1 MSSRSV
7 VESSEQ
13 NNSIDKR
20 IADLANATGNAVLVL
35 NADID
40 DRCFDN
46 VVASLDEIEQQGI
59 LSLIVNSPGGSIEFA
74 FLIAKAAREKCHH
87 LDVVVPRQA
96 KSAATLIALAADRIL
111 FGRFGEL
118 GPLDPQV
125 ADLTSGGDFKSPLE
139 MVKGLEFLRTY
150 YIETFDVMVQLLMRR
165 TGMDVAHTFGYA
177 TSLLSPIADPLY
189 RLVNYREL
197 GEASR
202 YLDVSQEYAE
212 KAMRRWSPLGDA
224 AINRIV
230 NRLVWEYPDHG
241 YIIDIDEAHGIGLTN
256 VAELD
261 PDLESLS
268 LAVITEQESFVKAA
282 RPENDG
288 QAKHGDDSALLPG
301 GEHENND
308 GTSCEE

>member
-1 MSSRSV
+1 MSFRSV

-13 NNSIDKR
+13 SNSIDKR

-40 DRCFDN
+40 AGCFDN
-46 VVASLDEIEQQGI
+46 VVASLDEIGQQDI
-59 LSLIVNSPGGSIEFA
+59 LYLVVNSLGGTIEFA
-74 FLIAKAAREKCHH
+74 FLIAKAVREKCHH
-87 LDVVVPRQA
+87 LNVVVPQQA

-150 YIETFDVMVQLLMRR
+150 YIETFDVLIQFLLPRA
-165 TGMDVAHTFGYA
+165 GMDVAHTFDHA

-202 YLDVSQEYAE
+202 HLAVSQEYAD
-212 KAMRRWSPLGDA
+212 KAMRRWSPLDDA
-224 AINRIV
+224 AIEGIV
-230 NRLVWEYPDHG
+230 RQLVWEYPDHG
-241 YIIDIDEAHGIGLTN
+241 YIIDIDEARGIGLTN
-256 VAELD
+256 VEKLD
-261 PDLESLS
+261 SDLESLS
-268 LAVITEQESFVKAA
+268 LAVISGEESFVKAA
-282 RPENDG
+282 LPGNDG
-288 QAKHGDDSALLPG
+288 QAKHGDDSTSLPG

>member
-1 MSSRSV
+1 MSFRSV
-7 VESSEQ
+7 VESSEK
-13 NNSIDKR
+13 NNPIDER
-20 IADLANATGNAVLVL
+20 IADLANAVGNAVLVL
-35 NADID
+35 DTDID
-40 DRCFDN
+40 AGCFVD
-46 VVASLDEIEQQGI
+46 VVASLGEIGHQDT
-59 LSLIVNSPGGSIEFA
+59 LSLVLNSPGGSIEFA
-74 FLIAKAAREKCHH
+74 FRIAKAVREKCHH
-87 LDVVVPRQA
+87 LDVVVPAQA

-111 FGRFGEL
+111 FGQFGEL

-139 MVKGLEFLRTY
+139 IVKGLEFLRTY
-150 YIETFDVMVQLLMRR
+150 YIETFDVLIRFLLPRA
-165 TGMDVAHTFGYA
+165 GMDIAHTFDHA

-202 YLDVSQEYAE
+202 HLAVSQEYAE
-212 KAMRRWSPLGDA
+212 KSMRRWSPLDDA
-224 AINRIV
+224 AIESIV
-230 NRLVWEYPDHG
+230 RQLVWEYPDHG

-282 RPENDG
+282 LPENDG
-288 QAKHGDDSALLPG
+288 QAKYGDDSALLPG
-301 GEHENND
+301 GEHENNY